1 MKSSLS
7 GVQKFIK
14 SLWRTQFTKWF
25 NGNDLLIP
33 APSISYWLNRYAVL
47 LSCKEMGHAGRWSPE
62 EAALHSPHLCQSKPH
77 CSCHISSS
85 AGTCLMAEL
94 WVHPLLSGGLGAG
107 GLGPWEQRR
116 DVEISFRELCVGT
129 PQGLSRAGGFCS
141 PPYWA
146 WFLVGR
152 TTGKGSA
159 LFGSSWNLIRVFS
172 IYKRRNAKPIPRKS
186 STCRSAGRHINL
198 KSSCLRCKPSTVTAS
213 E

>member
-33 APSISYWLNRYAVL
+33 APSMSYWLNKYAVL
-47 LSCKEMGHAGRWSPE
+47 LSCKEMSHAGRWSPE
-62 EAALHSPHLCQSKPH
+62 EAALHSPHLSQSKPH

-107 GLGPWEQRR
+107 AQGPESRGGMWRSPSENFVWEHHKGWAKLGVSVHHLTELGSWWAGQQGR
-116 DVEISFRELCVGT
+116 DL
-129 PQGLSRAGGFCS
+129 P
-141 PPYWA
+141 
-146 WFLVGR
+146 FLGAAE
-152 TTGKGSA
+152 T
-159 LFGSSWNLIRVFS
+159 
-172 IYKRRNAKPIPRKS
+172 
-186 STCRSAGRHINL
+186 
-198 KSSCLRCKPSTVTAS
+198 
-213 E
+213 